1 MKKKKQ
7 ISLKKLLEAGTHFG
21 HQAARWNPKMKTYL
35 YTVKDGVHVFDLV
48 KTKEGLE
55 KAVEFVRKFVAE
67 GKTIVFVGTKRQA
80 QAIISEEAKKIGIP
94 YVSQRWLG
102 GTLTNW
108 EQIKKSIDQLVEM
121 KEKRKE
127 GEYKK
132 YTKKEQL
139 LLDRKINKLEKF
151 FGGLVLLEKLPEAL
165 FVVDVRKE
173 ELAVKEA
180 KKKDLIVVGLVDS
193 NADPDLVDY
202 VIPGNDDAVGAI
214 RLVVSA
220 MAEAVKEGQEA
231 RRLADKKE
239 KDEKKSQ
246 SN

>member
-1 MKKKKQ
+1 MKKAT
-7 ISLKKLLEAGTHFG
+7 ISLKDLLEAGAHFG
-21 HQAARWNPKMKTYL
+21 HQSARWNPKMKPYL
-35 YTVKDGVHVFDLV
+35 YTIKDGVHVFDLA

-55 KAVEFVRKFVAE
+55 KAVEFVRQFVTE

-80 QAIISEEAKKIGIP
+80 QAIITEEAKKIGVP

-108 EQIKKSIDQLVEM
+108 EQIKKSIDQLAEM
-121 KEKRKE
+121 KEKRE
-127 GEYKK
+127 QGEYKK

-151 FGGLVLLEKLPEAL
+151 FGGLASLAKLPEAL

-180 KKKDLIVVGLVDS
+180 KKKGLIVVGLVDS
-193 NADPDLVDY
+193 NVDPDLVDY
-202 VIPGNDDAVGAI
+202 IIPGNDDAVGNI
-214 RLVVSA
+214 KLVVSA
-220 MAEAVKEGQEA
+220 MAEAVKEGQGI
-231 RRLADKKE
+231 RRLAEK
-239 KDEKKSQ
+239 KDEKKS
-246 SN
+246 

>member
-1 MKKKKQ
+1 MKKAT
-7 ISLKKLLEAGTHFG
+7 ISLKDLLEAGAHFG
-21 HQAARWNPKMKTYL
+21 HQSARWNPKMKPYL
-35 YTVKDGVHVFDLV
+35 YTIKDGVHVFDLA

-55 KAVEFVRKFVAE
+55 KATEFVRQFVTE

-80 QAIISEEAKKIGIP
+80 QAIITEEAKKIGVP

-108 EQIKKSIDQLVEM
+108 EQIKKSIDQLAEM
-121 KEKRKE
+121 KEKRE
-127 GEYKK
+127 QGEYKK

-151 FGGLVLLEKLPEAL
+151 FGGLASLAKLPEAL

-180 KKKDLIVVGLVDS
+180 KKKGLIVVGLVDS
-193 NADPDLVDY
+193 NVDPDLVDY
-202 VIPGNDDAVGAI
+202 IIPGNDDAVGNI
-214 RLVVSA
+214 KLVVSA
-220 MAEAVKEGQEA
+220 MAEAVKEGQGI
-231 RRLADKKE
+231 RRLAEK
-239 KDEKKSQ
+239 KDEKKS
-246 SN
+246 